1 MIKYKTVAILLL
13 SVLVCLNTN
22 AQKDTE
28 EIYTNFEKNYNDLL
42 QTYYIRT
49 NEKRL
54 NQRFGTVVYNNS
66 SAASVSDEVY
76 QQRLKSIPSCV
87 NLVYNQTVR
96 NHIIYYIDRIGNRCS
111 VMLGVSKYYFPIF
124 ENILDAYGVPSD
136 LKYLVMVESAF
147 NPKAVSKAGA
157 TGLWQ
162 FMYATARSY
171 DLRINAVV
179 DDRCD
184 PVLSTIAAAKYL
196 KDLYSIYGD
205 WSLVLAAYNC
215 GPGNVNKAIKRSG
228 KNSFWEIY
236 QYLPKETRNYVPAF
250 IASTYVMNF
259 HSQHNIHPMD
269 LTRPL
274 DLINDTVVVQKDVY
288 FGQIE
293 KVLGI
298 SVAELKDLN
307 PQYKMD
313 YIPGSQAIYSLR
325 LPFKYIEPFIE
336 LEDSIANTDKEKYY
350 PELAI
355 AKVNKDT
362 NVDAKTGKVYI
373 TKTINHKVKRGET
386 LNKIAR
392 RYGVSVSDL
401 RQWNRNIKKNKLN
414 RGTIVVVKQKV
425 EIEKQKYIEQD
436 SLSKENTFEDNI
448 VSADNEENQQ
458 EVLIKNTPTKKTT
471 NQITN
476 TKVKPKN
483 TTKTANKQTTK
494 TKTYVVKSGDT
505 VSKIAKKHNV
515 SEQSVLK
522 TNNLT
527 KKTATKIRP
536 GQKLKIPSK

>member
-42 QTYYIRT
+42 QTYYIQT

-313 YIPGSQAIYSLR
+313 YIPGSQAVYSLR

-355 AKVNKDT
+355 AKANKDT

-436 SLSKENTFEDNI
+436 SLSKEKTFEDNI

-471 NQITN
+471 NQTTN
-476 TKVKPKN
+476 TKVKSKN

-494 TKTYVVKSGDT
+494 AKTYVVKSGDT

-522 TNNLT
+522 ANNLT
-527 KKTATKIRP
+527 QKTATKIRP